1 MNYNTITDEEVLEAV
16 EGSLSAV
23 SMRRPIESITTRGRG
38 LRKRRRALSGAAM
51 AGALGVSVAV
61 ALPLSGAGGGQR
73 LSANGHTVNVD
84 MAGWSVH
91 TAADATVT
99 VTVRQQLFGDPR
111 KLQSVLNNAGVHAL
125 VRDLSIGY
133 PNPGCGLHG
142 ETTSPQIAQALS
154 PQPPGKSADERV
166 VTIHP
171 GAMPPGSVLD
181 ISVSHDNLITDHNG
195 HPTTGT
201 VRVVSI
207 SLLTAYPDDCVPP
220 PWVSERK

>member
-1 MNYNTITDEEVLEAV
+1 MNHHTITDEEVLEAV
-16 EGSLSAV
+16 EGALSAV
-23 SMRRPIESITTRGRG
+23 SMQRPIESITTRGRG

-61 ALPLSGAGGGQR
+61 ALPFSDAGGGQR
-73 LSANGHTVNVD
+73 LAANGHQVNVD

-91 TAADATVT
+91 TTADATVT

-111 KLQSVLNNAGVHAL
+111 KLQSVLTDAGVHAL

-142 ETTSPQIAQALS
+142 ETTSPQIAKALS
-154 PQPPGKSADERV
+154 VQLPGKSEDERV

-171 GAMPPGSVLD
+171 GEMPPDSVLD
-181 ISVSHDNLITDHNG
+181 ISVSPDKLIADHTG
-195 HPTTGT
+195 HQSTGP
-201 VRVVSI
+201 VRVVAI
-207 SLLTAYPDDCVPP
+207 SLIDKYPDDCVPP
-220 PWVSERK
+220 PWISERK